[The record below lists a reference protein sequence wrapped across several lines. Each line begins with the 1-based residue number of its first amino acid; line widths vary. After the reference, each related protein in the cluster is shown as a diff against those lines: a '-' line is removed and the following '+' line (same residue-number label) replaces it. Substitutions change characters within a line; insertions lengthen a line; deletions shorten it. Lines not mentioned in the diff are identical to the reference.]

1 MKSEINNIMKIQ
13 KLINMEIK
21 QCTLKPL
28 MFKEKSQKK
37 IENTLEQMKIKTAYH
52 NLWMK
57 WK

>member
-1 MKSEINNIMKIQ
+1 MKIQ

-37 IENTLEQMKIKTAYH
+37 MENTLEQMKIKTAYH

>member
-1 MKSEINNIMKIQ
+1 MNIKLNLYQKIQ

-37 IENTLEQMKIKTAYH
+37 MENTLEQMKIKTAYH
-52 NLWMK
+52 NL
-57 WK
+57 